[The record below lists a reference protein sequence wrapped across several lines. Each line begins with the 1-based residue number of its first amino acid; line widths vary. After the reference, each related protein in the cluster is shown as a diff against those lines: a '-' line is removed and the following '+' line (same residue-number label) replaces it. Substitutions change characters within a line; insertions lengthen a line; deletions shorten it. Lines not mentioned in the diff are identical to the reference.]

1 VISMQKEFEIPEGVD
16 VRIEGKTIEV
26 SGEKGSLKR
35 KFNHFYNIKV
45 EKKDNRLMISSDNDR
60 RKVKAMVGTIAAHA
74 RNMVKGVTKGYT
86 YKMKIVYSHFPITV
100 KVEGNKILVGNF
112 IGEKI
117 PRVARIIGDAKVE
130 VKGQDIIIT
139 GLNKEDV
146 GQTMS
151 SIEQICRITKFDS
164 RIFHDGVYFTG
175 EDDG

>member
-1 VISMQKEFEIPEGVD
+1 
-16 VRIEGKTIEV
+16 
-26 SGEKGSLKR
+26 
-35 KFNHFYNIKV
+35 
-45 EKKDNRLMISSDNDR
+45 
-60 RKVKAMVGTIAAHA
+60 
-74 RNMVKGVTKGYT
+74 
-86 YKMKIVYSHFPITV
+86 KMKIVYSHFPITV

-151 SIEQICRITKFDS
+151 SIEQICRITKFDR
-164 RIFHDGVYFTG
+164 RIFQDGVYFTG